1 MDLLHNPYVAF
12 FLIVAL
18 GLLLGKIKIKGISLD
33 VSAIIFVA
41 LVFGHY
47 GIKMPD
53 IFQKIGLIFFIY
65 SVGIQAGPGFF
76 DSFKKDGLNLIGITA
91 IVVISGAITTVGLAW
106 AFDINFKLAAGLF
119 TGALTSTP
127 GLAAAI
133 ESTQSPLASIGYGIS
148 YPLGVLGVILF
159 VKIAPKLFGISIE
172 KEEKQY
178 EEHMKEDYPDLYN
191 KNFIV
196 ENQNIFEKTLGTLKI
211 RTMTGC
217 NISRV
222 LNNNN
227 AFTPTSDTV
236 FHQGDVIKVVGT
248 TSGLEKVRL
257 LIGKET
263 NIKIPLGTKYAI
275 RTVLVTNEKVVRKS
289 LAELGIFEQYDA
301 TVTSIRR
308 SGIDII
314 PNASSRL
321 RFGDK
326 LTIACNEQQLGQVID
341 LLGDSKKKLSDLDF
355 LPVSA
360 GIIIGILISTIN
372 IPLFG
377 LNMKL
382 GLTGGVLIAA
392 ILLSKIGKTG
402 NIIWNVSGTSNQLL
416 RKLGLIFF
424 LTSVGTNAGEHLVE
438 TISQGG
444 LLYLLTGAAI
454 TIIPMFL
461 AIVIGRYVFKINFLV
476 LIGALTGA
484 MTSTPALS
492 AVEPLTECNAP
503 KISYATVYP
512 FALVLII
519 LCSQL
524 MSLL

>member
-1 MDLLHNPYVAF
+1 MNLISNPYVAF

-33 VSAIIFVA
+33 ISAIIFVA
-41 LVFGHY
+41 MVFGHY

-53 IFQKIGLIFFIY
+53 IFEKIGLIFFIY

-76 DSFKKDGLNLIGITA
+76 ESFKKDGLNLIGITA
-91 IVVISGAITTVGLAW
+91 TVVISGALTAVVMAW
-106 AFDINFKLAAGLF
+106 TLNIDFKLAVGLF

-133 ESTQSPLASIGYGIS
+133 ESTRSPLASIGYGIA

-159 VKIAPKLFGISIE
+159 VKIAPKLFGVSIE

-196 ENQNIFEKTLGTLKI
+196 ENQNIFKKTLGTLKI

-222 LNNNN
+222 LHKND
-227 AFTPTSDTV
+227 AFTPISDTV
-236 FHQGDVIKVVGT
+236 FHEGDVIKAVGT
-248 TSGLEKVRL
+248 LSGLDKVRL

-275 RTVLVTNEKVVRKS
+275 RTILVTNEKVVNRS
-289 LAELGIFEQYDA
+289 LAELGLFEQYDA
-301 TVTSIRR
+301 TATTIRR

-314 PNASSRL
+314 PTAASRL

-326 LTIACNEQQLGQVID
+326 LTVACNEQQLGQVID

-360 GIIIGILISTIN
+360 GILIGVLIGSIN
-372 IPLFG
+372 IPFFG

-392 ILLSKIGKTG
+392 ILLSRIGKTG
-402 NIIWNVSGTSNQLL
+402 NILWNVSGTSNQLL
-416 RKLGLIFF
+416 RKIGLIFF
-424 LTSVGTNAGEHLVE
+424 LTSVGTKAGEHLVE
-438 TISQGG
+438 TLSESG
-444 LLYLLTGAAI
+444 LVYFLTGAVI
-454 TIIPMFL
+454 TIVPML
-461 AIVIGRYVFKINFLV
+461 LSIIIGKYVFKINFLV
-476 LIGALTGA
+476 LIGTLTGA

-492 AVEPLTECNAP
+492 AIEPMTDCNAP